1 MEQEHSARKS
11 NPTAKPHISL
21 RRHNCNFIPLDCI
34 YTCDA
39 KGYLAIGR
47 GKTPREAYI
56 DWSKIL
62 YLFKRPL

>member
-1 MEQEHSARKS
+1 MRKN

-21 RRHNCNFIPLDCI
+21 RRHNYNFIPLDHI

-56 DWSKIL
+56 DWSELL
-62 YLFKRPL
+62 YFFKRPL